1 MLDARARSLRVL
13 VNWQGFLTAALVL
26 LMVSAGSLEATA
38 KVKFSA
44 IAVDAR
50 TGKVLYSSDPD
61 GQRYPA
67 SLTKVMTLYVLFQ
80 ELKAGRMKLSTP
92 LKMSKRAAGM
102 APSKLG
108 VKAGQTVS
116 AEDAIK
122 ALVTLSANDVAAMIG
137 ENISGS
143 ESAFAAR
150 MTKTARA
157 LGMSRT
163 TFKNASGLPNPGQVT
178 TARDMATLSLR
189 VQKDFP
195 QYYPYFKLMSFNYK
209 GRVIRTHNRLLGK
222 FEGTD
227 GIKTGYIRASGFNL
241 TSSVK
246 RGDKRIIGVVMG
258 GKTGAARNSYMISML
273 SKHLPKCKDGK
284 TLAASISGAP
294 APKDMDLTPEPEV
307 AVAAAEEKELET
319 PAPAPQTKK
328 LKVGKSARASDKTVA
343 ELSEEAAEEG
353 DNVEDGEETLIAEI
367 PPQKPKTATMIASMD
382 GASLQSAG
390 DDQETVVALAAPLP
404 QGSESMVAKGSNGQ
418 ALPFAVKGAD
428 DSSAWQGQVLVPAAD
443 LAWNIQIGAFPNKQA
458 AQDKLRSARKMGV
471 DLLDNKQA
479 FTVQVQKG
487 NEVVYRARFSG
498 FSEDAARA
506 ACRQLTEKGVG
517 CVAVAPQS

>member
-1 MLDARARSLRVL
+1 M
-13 VNWQGFLTAALVL
+13 
-26 LMVSAGSLEATA
+26 LMVGAGSLEATA
-38 KVKFSA
+38 KARFSA

-50 TGKVLYSSDPD
+50 TGKVLFSSDPD

-80 ELKAGRMKLSTP
+80 ELKAGRMTLSSK

-284 TLAASISGAP
+284 MLAASIAGAP
-294 APKDMDLTPEPEV
+294 APKDADFAAEPEV
-307 AVAAAEEKELET
+307 QVAAYEEEAEA
-319 PAPAPQTKK
+319 PAPAPTKK
-328 LKVGKSARASDKTVA
+328 PKVQASGARASDRTVA
-343 ELSEEAAEEG
+343 ELSEAAAEEG
-353 DNVEDGEETLIAEI
+353 DNVEDTEETLVAEI
-367 PPQKPKTATMIASMD
+367 PPQKPTTGTTIASM
-382 GASLQSAG
+382 GGTSLQSAG

-404 QGSESMVAKGSNGQ
+404 QGTESMVTKGSNGQ
-418 ALPFAVKGAD
+418 ALPFAVKGPD
-428 DSSAWQGQVLVPAAD
+428 DSSAWQGKVLVAAAEPD
-443 LAWNIQIGAFPNKQA
+443 WNIQIGAFPNKQA
-458 AQDKLRSARKMGV
+458 AQDKLRSARKLGV
-471 DLLDNKQA
+471 SLLDNKQA
-479 FTVQVQKG
+479 FTVTVQKG

-506 ACRQLTEKGVG
+506 ACRELTEKGVG